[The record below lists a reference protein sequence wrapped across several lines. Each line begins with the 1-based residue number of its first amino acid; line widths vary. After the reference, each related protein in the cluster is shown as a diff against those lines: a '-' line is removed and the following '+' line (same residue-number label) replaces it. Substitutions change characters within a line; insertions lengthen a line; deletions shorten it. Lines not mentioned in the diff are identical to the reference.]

1 MLKLLLVPVIMA
13 CAAGGTI
20 GMIKAIKRFAP
31 EQAQKDTN
39 NKQAHMPEGE

>member
-20 GMIKAIKRFAP
+20 GMIKAIKKFAP
-31 EQAQKDTN
+31 DQFPKEAEE
-39 NKQAHMPEGE
+39 KQAHMPVGE